1 MKRIVPF
8 LCVGSLLVFLFPV
21 KIYAEDEPTPSP
33 EPTATY
39 GILEAGC
46 YYVGKNS
53 GNSLSAY
60 LSVST
65 DVRAVWIGYGSTQAS
80 LVCISDAPFNYTN
93 SNSNSCPTASTAAS
107 QVNGH
112 PGYYV
117 AAAQNKKNINELG
130 IPGVSWTN
138 GSASVY
144 GPYVWEL
151 TYGDGAVGPGPVIN
165 WGDLLDVKFNTSIAG
180 SGSAATNNI
189 DNITWDPVQDS
200 NGNALSSE
208 QRVEIKAIAGNY
220 TATSRNGLF
229 GLGATD
235 FDYNSGIEHVIGNVA
250 ANRGEFHISW
260 SEVIRQLNSGSISD
274 FLNIRKSDD
283 VWLKSGWIYQYRF
296 LADDYTGEWHTIY
309 TGTSAGVQNSLNI
322 EQSTQIN
329 TNLVNTIIQI
339 NTLNNSEQENWM
351 INNTVINMENSD
363 GQETTDKPWW
373 AYLLEAIVSLIDGV
387 LTFLGNLIGDL
398 ISAIIDLFTFDS
410 FDLDVIVDFGTEQRE
425 SNNIIGQSIN
435 FFDNVVQSAQS
446 MRESDVIIS
455 YPGITL
461 FDVELLPAANYN
473 LNEYVEDLGLTDF
486 HNLAYLVTDGSIAIC
501 LISLV
506 YRKIMGILRS

>member
-1 MKRIVPF
+1 MHRIIRF
-8 LCVGSLLVFLFPV
+8 LCVGSLLVFLFPINV
-21 KIYAEDEPTPSP
+21 HADISTTYFITPLTRTDGTVGNTYLYQSLGVAESRTVLFTNNGTPRF
-33 EPTATY
+33 
-39 GILEAGC
+39 
-46 YYVGKNS
+46 YVVSAVS
-53 GNSLSAY
+53 GL
-60 LSVST
+60 
-65 DVRAVWIGYGSTQAS
+65 
-80 LVCISDAPFNYTN
+80 
-93 SNSNSCPTASTAAS
+93 
-107 QVNGH
+107 
-112 PGYYV
+112 
-117 AAAQNKKNINELG
+117 
-130 IPGVSWTN
+130 GVSWGVGNSGSYGEIASTFVSDGVTYYGLTN
-138 GSASVY
+138 TGNNARNVASAFINSGTYPVIDDVSSLENAVY
-144 GPYVWEL
+144 Y
-151 TYGDGAVGPGPVIN
+151 TYGEGAIDPVEPIS

-189 DNITWDPVQDS
+189 DQITWNPTQDS
-200 NGNALSSE
+200 NGNDLTAE

-220 TATSRNGLF
+220 TASSRNGLF

-235 FDYNSGIEHVIGNVA
+235 FDYNSGIEHLIGNVA
-250 ANRGEFHISW
+250 ANRGEFSIEW
-260 SEVIRQLNSGSISD
+260 SEVIEELNEGSISD

-296 LADDYTGEWHTIY
+296 VAEDYTGDWHTIY
-309 TGTSAGVQNSLNI
+309 NGTSAGVQNSLNI

-329 TNLVNTIIQI
+329 TNLINTIIEI
-339 NTLNNSEQENWM
+339 NTLNNSEYQNWM

-373 AYLLEAIVSLIDGV
+373 AYLLEAIVSLIDGM
-387 LTFLGNLIGDL
+387 LSFLGNLIGDL

-461 FDVELLPAANYN
+461 FEVELLPAANYN

>member
-1 MKRIVPF
+1 MKRIVKF
-8 LCVGSLLVFLFPV
+8 LCVGSLLVFLFPLNV
-21 KIYAEDEPTPSP
+21 YADNPTYAVY
-33 EPTATY
+33 T
-39 GILEAGC
+39 GC
-46 YYVGKNS
+46 H
-53 GNSLSAY
+53 
-60 LSVST
+60 
-65 DVRAVWIGYGSTQAS
+65 DV
-80 LVCISDAPFNYTN
+80 NHN
-93 SNSNSCPTASTAAS
+93 SNYYFYFNTTSEGRALFLLISNRYYFEFVSDTQFTYSTGMTYRQPTASCNVPNTSGQQFNNYYLMEYETGAS
-107 QVNGH
+107 LLDLDIPV
-112 PGYYV
+112 V
-117 AAAQNKKNINELG
+117 ELG
-130 IPGVSWTN
+130 SDINNATKRKEQ
-138 GSASVY
+138 AVY
-144 GPYVWEL
+144 YTFGE
-151 TYGDGAVGPGPVIN
+151 GAVEPVEPVL

-189 DNITWDPVQDS
+189 DQITWDPVQDS
-200 NGNALSSE
+200 NGNALTSE

-220 TATSRNGLF
+220 TASSRNGLF

-235 FDYNSGIEHVIGNVA
+235 FDYNSGVEHLIGDVA
-250 ANRGEFHISW
+250 ANRGEFHIEW
-260 SEVIRQLNSGSISD
+260 SEVIQQLNDGSISD

-296 LADDYTGEWHTIY
+296 VADDYTGEWHTIY
-309 TGTSAGVQNSLNI
+309 NGTSAGVQNSINI

-329 TNLVNTIIQI
+329 TNLINTIVEI
-339 NTLNNSEQENWM
+339 NTLNNSEYQNWT

-387 LTFLGNLIGDL
+387 LNFLGNLIGDL

-410 FDLDVIVDFGTEQRE
+410 FDLDVIVEFGTEQRE
-425 SNNIIGQSIN
+425 SNNIVGQSIN

-473 LNEYVEDLGLTDF
+473 LNDYVDDLGLTDF

>member
-1 MKRIVPF
+1 MKRIVQF
-8 LCVGSLLVFLFPV
+8 LCVGSLLVFLFPIGV
-21 KIYAEDEPTPSP
+21 HADG
-33 EPTATY
+33 ATY
-39 GILEAGC
+39 YSLGSECITLYNNGSYYYHVEVTSGSDVRVTGYKYGDYYYEYFVSENPFSIKFTWMSSQACSALAPISGSQSGN
-46 YYVGKNS
+46 YYVVN
-53 GNSLSAY
+53 
-60 LSVST
+60 
-65 DVRAVWIGYGSTQAS
+65 TQHQ
-80 LVCISDAPFNYTN
+80 LNQINDNLIPFVMTTN
-93 SNSNSCPTASTAAS
+93 SNSNAI
-107 QVNGH
+107 
-112 PGYYV
+112 YYTFG
-117 AAAQNKKNINELG
+117 E
-130 IPGVSWTN
+130 
-138 GSASVY
+138 
-144 GPYVWEL
+144 
-151 TYGDGAVGPGPVIN
+151 GAVDPVVPTI

-189 DNITWDPVQDS
+189 DQITWDPVQDS
-200 NGNALSSE
+200 NGNALTSE

-220 TATSRNGLF
+220 TASSRNGLF

-235 FDYNSGIEHVIGNVA
+235 FDYNSGIEHLIGDVA
-250 ANRGEFHISW
+250 ANRGEFHIEW
-260 SEVIRQLNSGSISD
+260 SEVIRQLNDGSISD

-296 LADDYTGEWHTIY
+296 IADDYTGEWHTIY
-309 TGTSAGVQNSLNI
+309 NGTSAGVQNSINI

-329 TNLVNTIIQI
+329 TNLINTIVEI
-339 NTLNNSEQENWM
+339 NTLNNSEYQNWT

-373 AYLLEAIVSLIDGV
+373 SYLLEAIVSLIDGV

-398 ISAIIDLFTFDS
+398 ISAIIDLFTFDT

-425 SNNIIGQSIN
+425 SNNIVGQSIN

-473 LNEYVEDLGLTDF
+473 LNDYVEDLGLTDF